1 MDVGALFFLLFLIP
15 CALMLVLMLRGHGH
29 GHGGHAQ
36 HAAPGSKR
44 ADCCPDGEKEAAS

>member
-29 GHGGHAQ
+29 GHGGRARP
-36 HAAPGSKR
+36 AAPGSTR
-44 ADCCPDGEKEAAS
+44 ADCCPDGEKEATS